1 MSQIVVIASR
11 NPVKIEAVRQA
22 FEACF
27 PARNFRFEGVQV
39 PSGVSDQPMTDE
51 ETRRGARQRA
61 ESARAEMPQAD
72 FWVGLEGG
80 LETDGQDLRAF
91 AWMVV
96 ASANN
101 RGEARTA
108 CFPLPPQVA
117 ALVREGRELGE
128 ADDIVF
134 GQTNSKQQGG
144 AVGLLTQGRISRTTY
159 YREALI
165 LALIPFL
172 QTELY

>member
-1 MSQIVVIASR
+1 MSQLVVIASR
-11 NPVKIEAVRQA
+11 NPVKMEAVRQA
-22 FEACF
+22 FESCF
-27 PARNFRFEGVQV
+27 PTRNIRFEGVQV
-39 PSGVSDQPMTDE
+39 PSGVSDQPMTNE

-61 ESARAEMPQAD
+61 EAAQAQQPQAD

-96 ASANN
+96 ASAKK

-108 CFPLPPQVA
+108 CFPLPRKVA
-117 ALVREGRELGE
+117 ALVREGKELGE

-134 GQTNSKQQGG
+134 GQTNSKQQEG
-144 AVGLLTQGRISRTTY
+144 AVGLLTHGRITRTTY

-165 LALIPFL
+165 LALVPFV
-172 QTELY
+172 QPALY